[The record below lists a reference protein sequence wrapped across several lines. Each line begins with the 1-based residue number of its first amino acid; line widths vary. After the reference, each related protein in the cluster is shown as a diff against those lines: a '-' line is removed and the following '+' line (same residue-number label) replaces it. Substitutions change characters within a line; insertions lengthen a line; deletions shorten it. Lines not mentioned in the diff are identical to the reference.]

1 MKKIIRAATL
11 GTSLNTFCEGILQ
24 DLLNGVLG
32 NPCEVIALATPDPD
46 LNALAVREGVRVIGV
61 LMERRI
67 SPLKDLKSLFQL
79 VKVFR
84 RENPDMVHSMTP
96 KAGLLCMMAGWMAGV
111 PVRVHTFTGLVWPTE
126 KGLKRRI
133 LMATDWLTC
142 ACATHVI
149 PEGYGVM
156 EDLREHITK
165 KPMRVLGYGNVRGI
179 DLQYW
184 QVNSSYEGKR
194 KKEKGTIDSQN
205 WQVNSS
211 DEGKGNKEKGEIKVS
226 DALEH
231 PFTFLFVGRIVGD
244 KGINELI
251 EAFNKL
257 IERNKDKGKGKNCRL
272 VLVGRYEEDLDPV
285 SEETRRMIETMPEIE
300 AVGAKYGDDLLQC
313 YAESDCF
320 VFPSYREGFPNT
332 VIEAGAME
340 LPCIVTDINGSR
352 EIIIAVKE
360 KGKVKNEKMSVGSQ
374 HLAQGER
381 MSVRENGVV
390 IPAKDADAL
399 FEAMLWMMEHEEER
413 AQMGKRAREIISER
427 FEQGFVRQQLYQFY
441 DEILS

>member
-1 MKKIIRAATL
+1 MKKIIRVTTISL
-11 GTSLNTFCEGILQ
+11 SLNTFCKGILSE
-24 DLLNGVLG
+24 LKEMG
-32 NPCEVIALATPDPD
+32 NDV
-46 LNALAVREGVRVIGV
+46 LAVSSPDNGLNELAEREGVRVQGV
-61 LMERRI
+61 PMERHI

-79 VKVFR
+79 VRVFR
-84 RENPDMVHSMTP
+84 QEKPDMVHSMTP

-194 KKEKGTIDSQN
+194 KKEKGTIDCSYK
-205 WQVNSS
+205 
-211 DEGKGNKEKGEIKVS
+211 GKGNKEKGEIKVS

-257 IERNKDKGKGKNCRL
+257 IERNKEQGKGKNCRL
-272 VLVGRYEEDLDPV
+272 VLVGRYEEELDPV

-360 KGKVKNEKMSVGSQ
+360 KGKVKNEMMSVGSQ

-390 IPAKDADAL
+390 IPARDVDAL
-399 FEAMLWMMEHEEER
+399 FDAMVWMMEHEEER
-413 AQMGKRAREIISER
+413 IKMAAKARPLVAER
-427 FEQGFVRQQLYQFY
+427 FEQGFVRQQLYDFY
-441 DEILS
+441 HEVLGN